1 MCVSK
6 PHVQVAVMIAR
17 HWHPLQRSCKQ
28 VLTVVYIIYS
38 RIIEVKGHRVTWW
51 VACYDSY
58 VILNKPATSDTH
70 SLKKGRMGHLCLF
83 VVAVITSYIVQI
95 GASECDGSVLAYI

>member
-1 MCVSK
+1 M
-6 PHVQVAVMIAR
+6 
-17 HWHPLQRSCKQ
+17 
-28 VLTVVYIIYS
+28 
-38 RIIEVKGHRVTWW
+38 WW
-51 VACYDSY
+51 VACYD

-95 GASECDGSVLAYI
+95 GASECDGKRASINLAIVNSFTSLSCEAGCSST